1 MELEHETSNLNVA
14 GSSPVGEMI
23 SPHRLMDKPYGYE
36 PYIASS
42 NLAGGILKVIHRI
55 INRMW
60 ITFLL
65 QKYIDISMNFYYNDL

>member
-1 MELEHETSNLNVA
+1 
-14 GSSPVGEMI
+14 
-23 SPHRLMDKPYGYE
+23 MDKPYGYE

-42 NLAGGILKVIHRI
+42 NLAGGILKVIHRV